1 MEFQQQFSQLR
12 GEIINHPANQ
22 SYTDQDIMPLFQ
34 VSEEARLV
42 LIGQAPGL
50 KTQQAGQCFRD
61 QSGDRLRTWLGLDEE
76 MFYQSGKLA
85 ILPMDFYY
93 PGKGKSGDLP
103 PRPFVAETW
112 HQPLLELMPKLSL
125 TILIGQYAQAY
136 YLQDSFSLTERV
148 ANYQNYLPRYLPLI
162 HPSPRNNIWLK
173 KHPWF
178 EERVIPALQERVS
191 QLLFRKD

>member
-12 GEIINHPANQ
+12 DEIINHPANQ
-22 SYTDQDIMPLFQ
+22 NYTNQGLMPLFQ
-34 VSEEARLV
+34 VSEEARIV

-61 QSGDRLRTWLGLDEE
+61 QSGDRLRTWLGIDEE

-103 PRPFVAETW
+103 PRSFVAETW
-112 HQPLLELMPKLSL
+112 HKPLLELMPKLSL

-148 ANYQNYLPRYLPLI
+148 ANYQNYLPRYFPLI

-178 EERVIPALQERVS
+178 EERVIPSLQEQVC
-191 QLLFRKD
+191 QLLFHK

>member
-12 GEIINHPANQ
+12 DEIINHPANQ
-22 SYTDQDIMPLFQ
+22 NYTNQGLMPLFQ
-34 VSEEARLV
+34 VSEEARIV

-61 QSGDRLRTWLGLDEE
+61 QSGNRLRTWLGIDEE

-103 PRPFVAETW
+103 PRSFVAETW
-112 HQPLLELMPKLSL
+112 HKPLLELMPRLSL

-148 ANYQNYLPRYLPLI
+148 ANYQNYLPRYFPLI

-178 EERVIPALQERVS
+178 EERIIPSLQEQVC
-191 QLLFRKD
+191 QLLFHK